1 MKKNLF
7 TISVILLISSYS
19 GVLAQPEH
27 QPTKKENEKFIDLRD
42 EPKPLVPF
50 AEIFY
55 YPTLAKDGGLEGRA
69 MIDALIDTDGK
80 IMKTIIASSSGTDLL
95 DYAAVDIVRKQRYTP
110 AIAPNDQ
117 KVKVWVSTPIVF
129 KLGEEQHKK
138 RIRYASLPKNLR
150 MPLVVNIKD
159 YNTTAATDLL
169 ATVSVNND
177 GTLSAVSILP
187 SVSPEVVVIV
197 SEKIK
202 EYHFS
207 SARKNRGTS
216 EMRSAFVK
224 IKIEMN

>member
-27 QPTKKENEKFIDLRD
+27 QPTKKENEQFIDLTD

-69 MIDALIDTDGK
+69 MIDALIDTDGN
-80 IMKTIIASSSGTDLL
+80 IIKTGIAISSGIELL
-95 DYAAVDIVRKQRYTP
+95 DYAAVDIIRKQRYTP
-110 AIAPNDQ
+110 AIAPNNQ
-117 KVKVWVSTPIVF
+117 KVKMWLSTPIVF
-129 KLGEEQHKK
+129 KLGEERHKK
-138 RIRYASLPKNLR
+138 RIRYATLPENLK
-150 MPLVVNIKD
+150 MPLIINVAN
-159 YNTTAATDLL
+159 YNVTAATDLL

-177 GTLSAVSILP
+177 GTVSAVSILP
-187 SVSPEVVVIV
+187 TVSSQVVALV
-197 SEKIK
+197 SDKIK
-202 EYHFS
+202 EYHFFS
-207 SARKNRGTS
+207 TRKNRGTS
-216 EMRSAFVK
+216 KMRTAFVR